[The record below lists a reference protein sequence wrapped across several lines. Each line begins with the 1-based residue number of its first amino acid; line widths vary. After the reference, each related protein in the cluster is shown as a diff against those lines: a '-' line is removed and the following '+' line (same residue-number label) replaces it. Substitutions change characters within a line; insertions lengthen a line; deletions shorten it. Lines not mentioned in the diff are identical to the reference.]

1 MMNNLIVAKSIA
13 KKYGRIIAVDNVD
26 LCVKDGEFV
35 AITGPNGAGK
45 STLLKLLSSSLHP
58 SDGEV
63 LINGVSFSDDRI
75 DIRKEFGVLSHE
87 SYLYDDLNA
96 IENLRFFGNMY
107 DMKGIQLEEQ
117 IKMLLGETGL
127 WKRATDRVST
137 FSRGMK
143 QRLSFA
149 RALIHDPKVLF
160 LDEPFSGLDPGASKI
175 IEQLLIKK
183 SSTTRLLV
191 THNIE
196 FAISICDRILVMDAG
211 RLVADFESK
220 DESVRETIS
229 QICGID
235 ACV

>member
-1 MMNNLIVAKSIA
+1 MIVAKGLA
-13 KKYGRIIAVDNVD
+13 KNYGRINAVDNVD
-26 LCVKDGEFV
+26 LRIRAGEFV

-45 STLLKLLSSSLHP
+45 STLLKLLSARLHP
-58 SDGEV
+58 SDGEI
-63 LINGVSFSDDRI
+63 LINGVSLSDDRM

-87 SYLYDDLNA
+87 SYLYDELTA
-96 IENLRFFGNMY
+96 IENLRFFGNLY
-107 DMKGIQLEEQ
+107 DMEGVQLDDQIGI
-117 IKMLLGETGL
+117 LLDETGL
-127 WKRATDRVST
+127 WRRATDRVST

-149 RALIHDPKVLF
+149 RALIHDPDVLF

-175 IEQLLIKK
+175 MERLLIKK

-196 FAISICDRILVMDAG
+196 FAISICDRILVMDG
-211 RLVADFESK
+211 GKLVADFESK
-220 DESVRETIS
+220 DESVRETIA

-235 ACV
+235 GCV